1 VLKVSGD
8 MAESLVQALQFSAG
22 LFILKLTT
30 VHLQQMATRGEGTLD
45 AGKSYSRRDG
55 SGYGEFWYVVAMN
68 CVLASKMEFP
78 LEVALNDLHVS
89 HGHFSSLMAE

>member
-1 VLKVSGD
+1 L
-8 MAESLVQALQFSAG
+8 
-22 LFILKLTT
+22 ILKLTT

-45 AGKSYSRRDG
+45 AGKSYSRRNG

-89 HGHFSSLMAE
+89 AKTRWRATKSLQPPERRPKSEPRQMLLGR